1 MDEGNG
7 AAVAQALVDAWQSAL
22 GLQVTARSVSREE
35 LDTALQ
41 EGTFT
46 LAGTEIRALGN
57 DAECFLMQWGSDKP
71 ENLGKYAN
79 SAYDT
84 LLSVIAGAEEGEAR
98 MGWPPR
104 CGGPAAGGG
113 GRGAPLH
120 QRDGLDTAGR
130 LLRCPAGRPGVVQLR
145 SRWQDRLR

>member
-22 GLQVTARSVSREE
+22 GLQVTARGVSREE

-57 DAECFLMQWGSDKP
+57 DAGVLFDAVGPDKP

-84 LLSVIAGAEEGEAR
+84 LLSVIAGA
-98 MGWPPR
+98 
-104 CGGPAAGGG
+104 GGG
-113 GRGAPLH
+113 G
-120 QRDGLDTAGR
+120 GLMG
-130 LLRCPAGRPGVVQLR
+130 CPTMRRPCC
-145 SRWQDRLR
+145 